1 VSIALIVY
9 FGLEMVKFELKNLD
23 ENLFSQKMRDVFK
36 SLVDVYVSYPQKDTK
51 DGFLKSIPS
60 NYGYVFFW
68 FGFLDEEALAKYY
81 KDYVS
86 KDKLREIEEAK
97 KKRRREFEEAGIREG
112 YFSLSDHIRD
122 DLFPIVYDH
131 PDIIGQGFAEVYL
144 ATVFNPEF
152 KEVSID
158 RAISSLKRQVKKLE
172 KINDFADK
180 VFKRPRQIEGVE
192 DIEINYE
199 TIKFVDSKASEE
211 EIGALIFE
219 DEEIFEDENYQHI
232 FRREGWEICLRII
245 FDGDDTLKEVV
256 ERIDKIISPLKGV
269 IDKMVRYE
277 SSFSPF

>member
-1 VSIALIVY
+1 
-9 FGLEMVKFELKNLD
+9 MVKFELKNLG
-23 ENLFSQKMRDVFK
+23 ENLFSQKMRYVFK

-68 FGFLDEEALAKYY
+68 FGFLDEEALAKYH

-97 KKRRREFEEAGIREG
+97 KKEKG
-112 YFSLSDHIRD
+112 YFSLSDRIRD

-131 PDIIGQGFAEVYL
+131 PDVIGQGFAEVYL
-144 ATVFNPEF
+144 ATLFDPEL

-199 TIKFVDSKASEE
+199 TIKFADEKFEE
-211 EIGALIFE
+211 ELAELGELGNEELWGWFEEE
-219 DEEIFEDENYQHI
+219 DEDYGGKHI
-232 FRREGWEICLRII
+232 FHRNGWEICLRII